1 MARASPRKETPWH
14 WETRHRRDCLREAPW
29 RCGTL
34 RASRATPLCVQ
45 GVEAQQR
52 SPAKGL
58 TGLPRSMR
66 KAVLGHRGAESCLG
80 LGTRHRDNSI
90 REERLKE
97 EAPLRATSRGASG
110 ER

>member
-1 MARASPRKETPWH
+1 MARASPSQGDTWH
-14 WETRHRRDCLREAPW
+14 WETRHRRDCSSEAPW
-29 RCGTL
+29 RCGAL
-34 RASRATPLCVQ
+34 RASLAALLCVQ
-45 GVEAQQR
+45 GLEAQRR